1 MAGWKDVESVAGS
14 LPGAKPG
21 FAHDGQSP
29 TYDVGR
35 HPFARLRWEDGFE
48 EGREILQFWVAD
60 EGAARAIEQ
69 SEPHAVVAV
78 HVFTKKAA
86 VWLWLDQVEADEVRE
101 LVTDSGVRAPNVPYV
116 HFSGRVIAA
125 ATAARRPAQLG
136 LWNHPLVP

>member
-1 MAGWKDVESVAGS
+1 MAGWKDVEAVASS

-35 HPFARLRWEDGFE
+35 HPFARLRWEDGFA

-60 EGAARAIEQ
+60 EGAARAIVQ
-69 SEPHAVVAV
+69 SESYAVVVV

-86 VWLWLDQVEADEVRE
+86 VWVWLDQVEADEVRE
-101 LVTDSGVRAPNVPYV
+101 LVTDSWAVRAPKRAVRA
-116 HFSGRVIAA
+116 H
-125 ATAARRPAQLG
+125 LG
-136 LWNHPLVP
+136 TDG